1 MEAYTGFAA
10 VYDTFMDNIP
20 YEEWA
25 AYIRKRLVQYD
36 IRDGLLL
43 DLGCG
48 TGTLTEI
55 MAQNGYDMIGVDVSE
70 EMLEIA
76 MDKRI
81 ASGHDILYLLQDMRE
96 FELYGTVG
104 Q

>member
-1 MEAYTGFAA
+1 MEAYTGFAV

-25 AYIRKRLVQYD
+25 AYIRKLLVQYD

-55 MAQNGYDMIGVDVSE
+55 MAQNGYDMIGVDV
-70 EMLEIA
+70 L
-76 MDKRI
+76 
-81 ASGHDILYLLQDMRE
+81 
-96 FELYGTVG
+96 
-104 Q
+104 